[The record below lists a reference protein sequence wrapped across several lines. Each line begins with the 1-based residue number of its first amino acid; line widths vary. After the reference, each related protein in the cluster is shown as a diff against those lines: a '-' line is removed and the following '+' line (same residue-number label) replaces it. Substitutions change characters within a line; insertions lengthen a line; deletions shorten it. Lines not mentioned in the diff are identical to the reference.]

1 MHAPAEAPKPLYCSL
16 TKPLSADASA
26 ADTAPALFVGTSDGR
41 MLLLR
46 IVLERGNG
54 NVVTCTVLHDVPVVH
69 GAAAAAASP
78 VAVLALRDK
87 AVAVVS
93 YQYMRP

>member
-1 MHAPAEAPKPLYCSL
+1 
-16 TKPLSADASA
+16 
-26 ADTAPALFVGTSDGR
+26 VGTSDGR

-54 NVVTCTVLHDVPVVH
+54 SVTCNVLHDVPVVH

-93 YQYMRP
+93 YQCMRP

>member
-1 MHAPAEAPKPLYCSL
+1 
-16 TKPLSADASA
+16 
-26 ADTAPALFVGTSDGR
+26 

-54 NVVTCTVLHDVPVVH
+54 SVTCNVLHDVPVVH

-93 YQYMRP
+93 YQCMRP